1 MKISKIYISAFG
13 KFKDFTLEI
22 GDGFNVIFGEN
33 EKGKST
39 LMAFVKMM
47 FYGTAGKKGQSL
59 GSRPRLK
66 YKPWSGEEMGGRIY
80 FSHAGHN
87 YCLERQFG
95 KSDSTD
101 KIRLTDTDL
110 GMNLPADADIGK
122 SFFGIGIAAFERSVF
137 IEAGSPYTHD
147 DGGEGELNMR
157 LSNLA
162 LTGEE
167 DTSYQTVLNRLQD
180 ARFDI
185 ISKSGKTGKYP
196 KAVSLID
203 SAKEELSSVSV
214 AALKRK
220 EIMDKLSKT
229 EKEFKELKEESGG
242 LKKLLDLENDFKLK
256 EKIKEYLKVKGELE
270 ALNNELRLADGT
282 VADEKYTKAVEFCLA
297 KVQSFKEKIADKQE
311 EIQKRKETIRLISE
325 KSTEELQGELEE
337 LKLKSQENARAK
349 DELTKEISALEEK
362 LKAAKQN
369 CEQSQNA
376 KKKYNPL
383 FLGLGGVACIAMIIS
398 IAGLFN
404 SSLVTIVLAVA
415 TLVLEVLAFVI
426 RPYDTAAYNKAKTE
440 YDLIFSESL
449 DAKARITSLSQEGM
463 EYSSRL
469 SMLTAS
475 LNSDTAI
482 KNQRLSELKESEDEL
497 NSLTL
502 KLKDAEN
509 ELLFVF
515 GKYKSLDNIEDIKES
530 ILKLNGKA
538 EELKSIKLR
547 LTYLGR
553 DLNNISYEE
562 AEEKLKFLSS
572 HQLPDDIDF
581 NGVKQKAEEL
591 NEAIIK
597 LYDYRSRLATELK
610 TEFSKLKEPETLKR
624 EIKELE
630 ERSFELKEFHDAAL
644 LAEEVLSESFS
655 QVRRGYGANLEKKTL
670 DIFSRLTLKNYN
682 AVTVSKSLDITV
694 EKNGIFGMKEAEYLS
709 SGTYD
714 QAYLSL
720 RLAMSSLMTE
730 DETLPI
736 FLDDVL
742 SLYDDK
748 RLLAAMEFLKEY
760 SVDTQCLLF
769 TCHGNIKDIAE
780 EKKIGVITL

>member
-1 MKISKIYISAFG
+1 MKINKIYISAFG
-13 KFKDFTLEI
+13 KFKDFTLTI

-59 GSRPRLK
+59 ISRPRLK

-110 GMNLPADADIGK
+110 GVNLPADADIGK
-122 SFFGIGIAAFERSVF
+122 NFFGFSIAAFERSVF

-196 KAVSLID
+196 KVVSLID
-203 SAKEELSSVSV
+203 SAKEELSSVSI

-242 LKKLLDLENDFKLK
+242 FKKLLDLENDFKLK
-256 EKIKEYLKVKGELE
+256 EKIEEYLKVKEELE
-270 ALNNELRLADGT
+270 ALNDELRLSDGT

-297 KVQSFKEKIADKQE
+297 KVQGFKEKITDKQE

-337 LKLKSQENARAK
+337 LKLKTQENARAK
-349 DELTKEISALEEK
+349 DELTKEISSLEEK

-376 KKKYNPL
+376 KKKFNPL
-383 FLGLGGVACIAMIIS
+383 FLGLGGVAFIAMLIS
-398 IAGLFN
+398 ISGLFN
-404 SSLVTIVLAVA
+404 STLVTIILAVA
-415 TLVLEVLAFVI
+415 TLVLEVSAFVI

-449 DAKARITSLSQEGM
+449 DAKARITNLSQEGM

-482 KNQRLSELKESEDEL
+482 KNQRLSELKESEEEL
-497 NSLTL
+497 NSLAL
-502 KLKDAEN
+502 KLKDAES
-509 ELLFVF
+509 ELFSVF
-515 GKYKSLDNIEDIKES
+515 GKYKILDSAEAIKET
-530 ILKLNGKA
+530 LLELNGKA
-538 EELKSIKLR
+538 EGLKAIKLR

-562 AEEKLKFLSS
+562 AKEKLKFLSS
-572 HQLPDDIDF
+572 HQLPDNIDF
-581 NGVKQKAEEL
+581 DKVKQKAEEL

-597 LYDYRSRLATELK
+597 LYDYRSSLAAELK

-624 EIKELE
+624 EINELE

>member
-1 MKISKIYISAFG
+1 MKINKIYISAFG
-13 KFKDFTLEI
+13 KFKDFTLTI
-22 GDGFNVIFGEN
+22 GDGFNIIFGEN

-59 GSRPRLK
+59 ISRPRLK

-110 GMNLPADADIGK
+110 GVNLPADADIGK
-122 SFFGIGIAAFERSVF
+122 SFFGFGIAAFERSVF
-137 IEAGSPYTHD
+137 IESGSPYTHD
-147 DGGEGELNMR
+147 DAGEGELNMR

-180 ARFDI
+180 ARYDV

-196 KAVSLID
+196 KIVSLID
-203 SAKEELSSVSV
+203 GAREELSLASV
-214 AALKRK
+214 AALRRK
-220 EIMDKLSKT
+220 EIMDKLSKS
-229 EKEFKELKEESGG
+229 EKEFKKFKEEYNGF
-242 LKKLLDLENDFKLK
+242 KKLLDLENDFKLK
-256 EKIKEYLKVKGELE
+256 EKIEEYLKVKEELDK
-270 ALNNELRLADGT
+270 LNAELRLSDGT
-282 VADEKYTKAVEFCLA
+282 VADEKYTKSVEFCLA
-297 KVQSFKEKIADKQE
+297 KVDKLKEKISEKNE
-311 EIQKRKETIRLISE
+311 EIQKRKETIRLSNE
-325 KSTEELQGELEE
+325 KSTEELQKELEQ
-337 LKLKSQENARAK
+337 LKLKALENENAK
-349 DELTKEISALEEK
+349 IKLNEENSALEEK
-362 LKAAKQN
+362 LRIAKQN

-383 FLGLGGVACIAMIIS
+383 FLGLGGVTCIAMIIS

-404 SSLVTIVLAVA
+404 SSLVTIVLALA
-415 TLVLEVLAFVI
+415 TLILEVLAFVI
-426 RPYDTAAYNKAKTE
+426 KPYDTAAYNKAKTE
-440 YDLIFSESL
+440 YDLLFSESL
-449 DAKARITSLSQEGM
+449 DAKAKMTSLSQEGM
-463 EYSSRL
+463 EYSSKL

-482 KNQRLSELKESEDEL
+482 KNQRLSELKECEEEL
-497 NSLTL
+497 NDLTE
-502 KLKDAEN
+502 KLREAEG
-509 ELLFVF
+509 ELFSVF
-515 GKYKSLDNIEDIKES
+515 GKYKSLDNAEDIKEE

-553 DLNNISYEE
+553 DLNNITYED

-581 NGVKQKAEEL
+581 DEVKRKAEEL
-591 NEAIIK
+591 NESIIK
-597 LYDYRSRLATELK
+597 LYDYRSSLAAELK
-610 TEFSKLKEPETLKR
+610 TEFSKLKEPETLNR

-644 LAEEVLSESFS
+644 LAEEALSESFS
-655 QVRRGYGANLEKKTL
+655 QVRRGYGANLEQKTL

-682 AVTVSKSLDITV
+682 AVTVSKSLDISV
-694 EKNGIFGMKEAEYLS
+694 EKNGIFGMKEADYLS

-720 RLAMSSLMTE
+720 RLAISSLMNE
-730 DETLPI
+730 EETLPI

-742 SLYDDK
+742 SLYDDN
-748 RLLAAMEFLKEY
+748 RMLAAIEFLKEY
-760 SVDTQCLLF
+760 SIDTQCLLF
-769 TCHGNIKDIAE
+769 TCHSNIKDIAE
-780 EKKIGVITL
+780 KSQINTISL